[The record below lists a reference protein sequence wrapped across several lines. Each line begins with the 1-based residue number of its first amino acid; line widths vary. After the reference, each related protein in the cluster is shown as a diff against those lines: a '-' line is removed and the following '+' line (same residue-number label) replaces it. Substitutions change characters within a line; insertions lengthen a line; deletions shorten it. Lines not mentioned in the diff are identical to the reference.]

1 MWHTQAQFHT
11 GKESKKPVSWVK
23 YLYHFPKPTI
33 TASLDP
39 ESLLILLLYFPV
51 KMDALD
57 FCKEINFLSSEF
69 SYLSDK
75 NLLGE
80 IV

>member
-1 MWHTQAQFHT
+1 
-11 GKESKKPVSWVK
+11 
-23 YLYHFPKPTI
+23 
-33 TASLDP
+33 
-39 ESLLILLLYFPV
+39 
-51 KMDALD
+51 MDALD